1 MPMTRSGPAR
11 LNGVLRLV
19 PGVAALCCLLLAA
32 TVARAEAA
40 AGCDIGSYR
49 LKDGSLVDIA
59 PSEGDT
65 MRWRRFDGTTG
76 ALTKASD
83 GTWSSTYGW
92 TGRPDGKS
100 VRFSDCATGHID
112 FDGLEGQRIAFDGT
126 DTKFKSHGVTL
137 AGRLVMPKG
146 DVTVPVVVLMHGAEH
161 DSALE
166 FYYLQRMLP
175 AEGVGVFVYDKRG
188 TGVSGGKYSQ
198 DFSLLAD
205 DGVAALR
212 EARRLA
218 GSRAGRTG
226 YQAGSQGGWVAPI
239 AANRGHADFVIVC
252 FGLAVTVMQEDQE
265 EVTIE
270 MREKGH
276 SPEEIADALKV
287 ADAAETVFASGGT
300 AGFAQFDALREKF
313 RTAPWYKDLH
323 GNFTYALLPYS
334 EAQIR
339 KMAPKFRW
347 GTPFHYEPMPTL
359 RADTTPQLWILGTE
373 DYEAPSAETGRRI
386 KSLIAGGRPFTLA
399 LYPGAEHGIT
409 LFEATP
415 GGERQDTRYAEGYFA
430 MIRDFARDGQLH
442 GTYGD
447 AELTKSRSEAQQ

>member
-1 MPMTRSGPAR
+1 MPNNNCGLAWS
-11 LNGVLRLV
+11 NSVYRLV
-19 PGVAALCCLLLAA
+19 LCTTAFCILFLAA
-32 TVARAEAA
+32 ASARAEAVP
-40 AGCDIGSYR
+40 GCEIGSYR

-59 PSEGDT
+59 PSERDT

-76 ALTKASD
+76 ALARNAD
-83 GTWSSTYGW
+83 GNWASTYGW
-92 TGRPDGKS
+92 TGRADGKT
-100 VRFSDCATGHID
+100 VQFSDCATGQID
-112 FDGLEGQRIAFDGT
+112 FDGLDGQRIAFDGT
-126 DTKFKSHGVTL
+126 DTNFKSHGVTL

-146 DVTVPVVVLMHGAEH
+146 DATVPVVVLMHGAEH
-161 DSALE
+161 DSALK

-188 TGVSGGKYSQ
+188 TGASGGQYSQ

-212 EARRLA
+212 AARRLA
-218 GSRAGRTG
+218 GPRAGRIG
-226 YQAGSQGGWVAPI
+226 YQSGSQGGWVTPI
-239 AANRGHADFVIVC
+239 AANRSHADFVIVC
-252 FGLAVTVMQEDQE
+252 FGLAVTVIQEDQE
-265 EVTIE
+265 EVAIE

-276 SPEEIADALKV
+276 SPAEIADALKV

-300 AGFAQFDALREKF
+300 AGFAQFDALREKY
-313 RTAPWYKDLH
+313 RNASWYKDLH

-339 KMAPKFRW
+339 AMAPKFRW

-373 DYEAPSAETGRRI
+373 DYEAPSAETSRRI
-386 KSLIAGGRPFTLA
+386 KSLIANGRPFTLA

-409 LFEATP
+409 LFETTP
-415 GGERQDTRYAEGYFA
+415 GGERQDTRYSDGYFA
-430 MIRDFARDGQLH
+430 MIRDFAHDGRLH
-442 GTYGD
+442 GPYGD
-447 AELTKSRSEAQQ
+447 AELVTSQN